1 MPYQLG
7 ESAINSLR
15 KRNRTFVSRCIQATL
30 PVKLYAN
37 ENSSDEETWTPDRR
51 ITNTLLYQLS
61 YIGKNCEE
69 RSISAQVD
77 KNFTDAWS
85 N

>member
-7 ESAINSLR
+7 ESAINSSR
-15 KRNRTFVSRCIQATL
+15 KRNRTFVSCCRQATL

-37 ENSSDEETWTPDRR
+37 KNSSDREARTPDPL
-51 ITNTLLYQLS
+51 ITNELLYQLS

>member
-1 MPYQLG
+1 MNKHYQKVG
-7 ESAINSLR
+7 AFCPPFS
-15 KRNRTFVSRCIQATL
+15 
-30 PVKLYAN
+30 
-37 ENSSDEETWTPDRR
+37 SSDEETWTPDRR